1 MFLASMAA
9 HSRQARGHLKGQEML
24 HANQPITF
32 PCGTHPPPQG
42 LPLIPAL
49 PSRATR
55 HCSRSVL
62 TILLYFLMMLPA
74 QIFFATLPLVFQSI
88 SLPAAHCLQTSEPT
102 TLSLQ
107 TSDPTTLSIT
117 LIMHQLR
124 LTGTPLQQS
133 PMKRLPISV
142 VALLTR
148 RATHTRMHI
157 SQVTQELST
166 GQITTIGA
174 PQGSLPL
181 GPLLNHR
188 RAHHL
193 PNHLAHQPRPSQ
205 LVLISPLPPP
215 SRTPRAATGAARV
228 RQRVTRV
235 FRLTRSR
242 THFSIRHRFSQPQH
256 MPREPTT
263 INVAEPQPQPEH

>member
-1 MFLASMAA
+1 MSLASMAA
-9 HSRQARGHLKGQEML
+9 HCRQARGHLKDQEML
-24 HANQPITF
+24 HGNQPITF

-74 QIFFATLPLVFQSI
+74 QIFFAILPLMFQPI
-88 SLPAAHCLQTSEPT
+88 SLPAAHC
-102 TLSLQ
+102 LQ

-117 LIMHQLR
+117 LTMHQLR
-124 LTGTPLQQS
+124 LTGTPPQQS
-133 PMKRLPISV
+133 PIKCLRISV

-166 GQITTIGA
+166 GQITTTGA
-174 PQGSLPL
+174 PQGSLRLRPL
-181 GPLLNHR
+181 PNHR

-228 RQRVTRV
+228 RQRVTKV

-242 THFSIRHRFSQPQH
+242 THFSVRHRFSQPQH
-256 MPREPTT
+256 MPPEPTT
-263 INVAEPQPQPEH
+263 INAAAPQPQH